1 MTPAQLENA
10 INSYNTGGA
19 QPPAPAPA
27 QAQPPAAPEQQTG
40 SSKLKEFTEE
50 VMRNA
55 PGLSRYAPP
64 RSSGGVEAFGR
75 AAEKSVL
82 PTAVG
87 AGAAGLTSKAIGST
101 AARFIG
107 KGLEVAPNPLIK
119 AAGYGLEYGAPLVAG
134 MGFGSGAHV
143 LQEKALQAN
152 PEAAKALG
160 VDEEKMQALQ
170 EQYPLASFAGSFA
183 PGFALGTPP
192 IKELRQL
199 GAIGRARPDLAP
211 YTSQMQSY
219 IRKQAGV
226 MGGIQSGINFGQQLW
241 DADGDLS
248 KVDIGQVGLAGAAGL
263 LQSSPTR
270 LGHAVFGTEPVD
282 LRSKAKTEQTF
293 HDRYEPFV
301 EPEAPPAG
309 TPRLEGPGE
318 EAGAPPP
325 RRPTPTAPP
334 ETNPDADLMN
344 ILGMTPKT
352 APPPAISAENQPYFT
367 TSSGSAYY
375 LNDEGTGTIRQRS
388 PSEAKDDVGLS
399 HFDTQPTS
407 SRTVY
412 LSQQGKEALAP
423 WSSGDFDV
431 RFNPQK
437 KQAYLVYNNGPRQ
450 GQIATGTTVPYETE
464 PKVGLYPAEHFDYE
478 GYEPDFMHFGNVIT
492 QVNPQQPKPPEAVTP
507 KPPEAVTPKPPE
519 AVTPKPPEA
528 PKTITALPNR
538 NTLTPDASE
547 DSILQFL
554 AKHTKGLSKE
564 EAIKQGIDPD
574 VFRPYRDNPASVGL
588 KSAFKKDGMSF
599 DQAAQILSEQG
610 YPVTD
615 ENGNYSPNVLLD
627 HILDELRGNPK
638 HSDSNTRWAQE
649 QEFNYLTKQ
658 YPDAKIVKP
667 KSVNPKIGAKS
678 KNVPVKITPAKTIGQ
693 AVTDAA
699 DNLVQNGGTAADA
712 VSTAI
717 ADTNLGIV
725 KETIAAK
732 PGMNIE
738 RMANM
743 LGPQLYGDQKEQA
756 YVTIK
761 ELLQNSFDA
770 VKALLD
776 SKAIAKGRID
786 IRFNAPDRSIS
797 LIDNGSGMTPD
808 ILATKFLEIA
818 GTHKESDTASGGF
831 GIAKMLTLYANEDI
845 HVTTMRDGKVA
856 VLDTSGKQLIGALSS
871 TNAKPPPSIEVRKP
885 TLEDLAMF
893 PDGHGTHVRIT
904 VPKSFSDTSTGK
916 DTEIKFPES
925 WQGAP
930 DAISRSP
937 LFADID
943 VQLNGVPVDKVGS
956 YFPASEYSQF
966 AKVEYPWGTARIYVS
981 KDPRPE
987 HEKYRSNTNV
997 LSNGLFQFSTN
1008 LTKDPTNPYG
1018 DAIPYNFYV
1027 DLRPSVKPGEAGYPF
1042 TFNRKAFTEQASSDV
1057 KKVLDYINKQYS
1069 YKDFSEEAKSFGGI
1083 QYFDNKGRL
1092 GSVKKIEPKIAA
1104 PKSKFDNIYAG
1115 ANVKVKNGII
1125 YVDGK
1130 EIPALTPDDL
1140 KADIPDAGKLKVDQK
1155 DIDSALVMVHDNLTI
1170 TTPDGPMEVSD
1181 FLRGKFGDRYDK
1193 YIYGIGKQFDALR
1206 DLVTEVMGY
1215 YDLTHEGIGISIDQE
1230 YRGVSTRVP
1239 FSASFINPLIPE
1251 AFHTGDSYIKPTNNP
1266 VEAAYNFVGTMI
1278 HELAHH
1284 KERSHNASFPA
1295 EMQRIESRLQ
1305 ANESTEYDAIKKA
1318 VLKLVQDNVDI
1329 IKEGT
1334 RIYEHESIAPTR
1346 KRLQDNAELIRP
1358 EGRDEGVSSGDS
1370 ERSGAVGTGEQVL
1383 RSDQASREA
1392 AGLGREAGAGS
1403 GENETAGALRPQYE
1417 RLRPEPEEPEAVP
1430 GSTEARMQ
1438 DAEAKIKERA
1448 RSLTGEL
1455 DKTPIKD
1462 RIKEVRENVDK
1473 YLDKLKEGYQNVFWP
1488 SEKIQRGI
1496 ELRPGNHLII
1506 SGQDANNLYMKQA
1519 TMDDRASMLMKTEI
1533 DPLINKLA
1541 PAMLDYATSKNL
1553 PPNVAVQTIGD
1564 YLKARHADERRN
1576 VFFMLYRPLKA
1587 EAVPGAAG
1595 SETGMAPYKI
1605 RQRLLAKAAEILA
1618 DNKTPYD
1625 AKRSALKKIS
1635 DQIYRVVSDNRNAD
1649 PFGISPQRKARGYY
1663 GEKDQPLAMPT
1674 NWSAELY
1681 APAYDTTPAE
1691 MASIRMLMQRD
1702 LADPAIGPKLQ
1713 KLLDLHDK
1721 ELLPLHRKL
1730 NKQSGS
1736 WAENTD
1742 LIVDGFYGFENYA
1755 ALKAKAGESDL
1766 VDLEGTRNLGDVAGL
1781 TYGMEGGRHT
1791 IENPLLQLISDT
1803 YRAARKASREGITL
1817 RTKNLID
1824 QGYLAGEHVADIPAS
1839 EQFFNND
1846 ILDKYPQAKNSK
1858 SIFHKLPNGDIQ
1870 VYHVNNEGVLNGLR
1884 RPFDELSTYE
1894 KVIKY
1899 MTNSMAQQY
1908 TRFRLAFH
1916 PLNFV
1921 NDTLYNSTV
1930 LPSRYEGS
1938 IDKLDYLSE
1947 VFKNAVRGNGFKGL
1961 KYARYYRTDFN
1972 KLKEAARTDP
1982 YARDIL
1988 EWMNE
1993 GGSALYGQV
2002 LNIDTAYKKFSKLSS
2017 GPVARTAYKS
2027 WEAVDAGLDYWAKS
2041 WDFLSRVTAYS
2052 MMKKVEYRRVYDR
2065 EIAAGKSETEARV
2078 IAESEAREIAAYQA
2092 KQLGNFSLYGS
2103 KRYLPIRFMFF
2114 RPGATTLAKT
2124 LELLAPAWRS
2134 EESQLQNFL
2143 PEAAKLK
2150 PEEVSHAREKIRK
2163 AKNIALGMI
2172 RAFFGYG
2179 MAFYAMNYLLGMM
2192 LPGDEQGRNRVAND
2206 DKSQSVRGF
2215 RVPLPWDKKH
2225 FVNAPLSFG
2234 PLNIINMGYQTASF
2248 LNPADSNFM
2257 NVDGYTGNMLRIAS
2271 NMFSPIQ
2278 PSAINPTKYPV
2289 QFLSDTLLPSVAK
2302 PVGQLAMNMTSF
2314 GSQIYNDTPGRI
2326 SDVYTG
2332 GQTVPQIYKDLS
2344 NAGYKAFETEIPPSM
2359 IRFGFT
2365 NYLNGVADM
2374 ASMGDEIIRG
2384 IMKAAGSP
2392 QGKTPDAKVFVGS
2405 IIGNRAST
2413 DTANYTAVND
2423 KIAAIK
2429 RDIATAEATGDP
2441 QLIIRATKKHAMDK
2455 NAITAFNANLGKMR
2469 GIQKRMKELRA
2480 NQIMP
2485 LEAKSK
2491 LLDAL
2496 QSQLELEKR
2505 LAVDSVKPFG
2515 IKP

>member
-1 MTPAQLENA
+1 MGTYRVRASDGLLYTLEGPPGMTPAQLEDA

-87 AGAAGLTSKAIGST
+87 AGAAGLTSKAVGST

-152 PEAAKALG
+152 PEAAKALE

-170 EQYPLASFAGSFA
+170 EQYPLASFAGSLA

-226 MGGIQSGINFGQQLW
+226 MGGVQSGINFGQQLW

-282 LRSKAKTEQTF
+282 LRSKAKTEQTT
-293 HDRYEPFV
+293 RPQPEAPQ
-301 EPEAPPAG
+301 PEAPPAG

-399 HFDTQPTS
+399 HFDTQPAS

-464 PKVGLYPAEHFDYE
+464 PKVGLYPTEHFDYE

-492 QVNPQQPKPPEAVTP
+492 QVNPQQ
-507 KPPEAVTPKPPE
+507 PKPPE

-667 KSVNPKIGAKS
+667 KVAIKPK
-678 KNVPVKITPAKTIGQ
+678 NTPAKVLPSIKPQLPGAPEPRQPTQAEIDEANQMEADGRGASVLPGASDFTPFVDYFPEVSKIAKSFRLRMNRLRKAFEKGTITAEQYAEAANRALEETKKPLSLEDRKRGMHAILETLNH
-693 AVTDAA
+693 AVQRGWISPETEELVNWFLRKNPAMVDDLALTLKNKLDGNEGTYNTAERLVTLLKGGEDDTTAVHEILHHLERLMPPVIQNAIRKDWLAQFLKAAKNAKGDDQNNFFDALYFA
-699 DNLVQNGGTAADA
+699 HFASDSSN
-712 VSTAI
+712 S
-717 ADTNLGIV
+717 
-725 KETIAAK
+725 ERIAAFDSAIGLIREGRVPYALYQYYSPSEYWAVNGARILEGK
-732 PGMNIE
+732 SQVPNTIVGRIKQWLKEFWEKIKSLIPG
-738 RMANM
+738 
-743 LGPQLYGDQKEQA
+743 
-756 YVTIK
+756 IK
-761 ELLQNSFDA
+761 SDSRI
-770 VKALLD
+770 
-776 SKAIAKGRID
+776 SKAI
-786 IRFNAPDRSIS
+786 NS
-797 LIDNGSGMTPD
+797 
-808 ILATKFLEIA
+808 
-818 GTHKESDTASGGF
+818 
-831 GIAKMLTLYANEDI
+831 
-845 HVTTMRDGKVA
+845 
-856 VLDTSGKQLIGALSS
+856 
-871 TNAKPPPSIEVRKP
+871 
-885 TLEDLAMF
+885 
-893 PDGHGTHVRIT
+893 
-904 VPKSFSDTSTGK
+904 
-916 DTEIKFPES
+916 
-925 WQGAP
+925 
-930 DAISRSP
+930 
-937 LFADID
+937 
-943 VQLNGVPVDKVGS
+943 
-956 YFPASEYSQF
+956 
-966 AKVEYPWGTARIYVS
+966 
-981 KDPRPE
+981 
-987 HEKYRSNTNV
+987 
-997 LSNGLFQFSTN
+997 
-1008 LTKDPTNPYG
+1008 
-1018 DAIPYNFYV
+1018 
-1027 DLRPSVKPGEAGYPF
+1027 
-1042 TFNRKAFTEQASSDV
+1042 
-1057 KKVLDYINKQYS
+1057 
-1069 YKDFSEEAKSFGGI
+1069 
-1083 QYFDNKGRL
+1083 
-1092 GSVKKIEPKIAA
+1092 
-1104 PKSKFDNIYAG
+1104 
-1115 ANVKVKNGII
+1115 
-1125 YVDGK
+1125 
-1130 EIPALTPDDL
+1130 
-1140 KADIPDAGKLKVDQK
+1140 
-1155 DIDSALVMVHDNLTI
+1155 
-1170 TTPDGPMEVSD
+1170 
-1181 FLRGKFGDRYDK
+1181 
-1193 YIYGIGKQFDALR
+1193 
-1206 DLVTEVMGY
+1206 
-1215 YDLTHEGIGISIDQE
+1215 
-1230 YRGVSTRVP
+1230 
-1239 FSASFINPLIPE
+1239 
-1251 AFHTGDSYIKPTNNP
+1251 
-1266 VEAAYNFVGTMI
+1266 
-1278 HELAHH
+1278 
-1284 KERSHNASFPA
+1284 
-1295 EMQRIESRLQ
+1295 
-1305 ANESTEYDAIKKA
+1305 
-1318 VLKLVQDNVDI
+1318 I
-1329 IKEGT
+1329 IKGNGEYKSG
-1334 RIYEHESIAPTR
+1334 EM
-1346 KRLQDNAELIRP
+1346 LQDRIPIDRFSNPR
-1358 EGRDEGVSSGDS
+1358 
-1370 ERSGAVGTGEQVL
+1370 
-1383 RSDQASREA
+1383 
-1392 AGLGREAGAGS
+1392 
-1403 GENETAGALRPQYE
+1403 
-1417 RLRPEPEEPEAVP
+1417 RLTPEPEKPEAVP

-1519 TMDDRASMLMKTEI
+1519 TMDTRAAKIIDTEI
-1533 DPLINKLA
+1533 DPLINKLHS
-1541 PAMLDYATSKNL
+1541 AMLDYATSKNYPSEL
-1553 PPNVAVQTIGD
+1553 TVQTIGD
-1564 YLKARHADERRN
+1564 YLKARHADERRS
-1576 VFFMLYRPLKA
+1576 VFFARYRPLKG
-1587 EAVPGAAG
+1587 EVVPGAAG

-1605 RQRLLAKAAEILA
+1605 RQKLLAKVAEILA
-1618 DNKTPYD
+1618 DNKTPYE
-1625 AKRSALKKIS
+1625 AKRLALEKIS
-1635 DQIYRVVSDNRNAD
+1635 DQLYRVVSDNRNAD

-1681 APAYDTTPAE
+1681 APAYGTTPAE

-1702 LADPAIGPKLQ
+1702 LADPVIGPKLQ
-1713 KLLDLHDK
+1713 KILDLHDK

-1742 LIVDGFYGFENYA
+1742 LIVDGLYGFENYA
-1755 ALKAKAGESDL
+1755 ALKGKASESDL

-1817 RTKNLID
+1817 RVKNLID

-1839 EQFFNND
+1839 EQFLNND

-1899 MTNSMAQQY
+1899 MTSAMAQQY

-1982 YARDIL
+1982 YARDVL
-1988 EWMNE
+1988 DWMNE
-1993 GGSALYGQV
+1993 GGPALYGQV
-2002 LNIDTAYKKFSKLSS
+2002 LDIDTAYKKFSKLSS
-2017 GPVARTAYKS
+2017 GPVSRTAYKS

-2103 KRYLPIRFMFF
+2103 KRYLPIRYMFF
-2114 RPGATTLAKT
+2114 RPGATTVAKT

-2302 PVGQLAMNMTSF
+2302 PVGQLAMNMTPW
-2314 GSQIYNDTPGRI
+2314 GSKIYNDTPGRI

-2344 NAGYKAFETEIPPSM
+2344 DAGYKAFETEIPPSM
-2359 IRFGFT
+2359 VRFAST

-2413 DTANYTAVND
+2413 DTANYTAVSD

-2441 QLIIRATKKHAMDK
+2441 QLIIRATKKHAMDQ
-2455 NAITAFNANLGKMR
+2455 NAIAAFNANLGKMR

-2515 IKP
+2515 VKP